1 MSKVEDGSSVLETEN
16 LVIQLNYPYQG
27 LKP

>member
-16 LVIQLNYPYQG
+16 LVIQLNYPYQC